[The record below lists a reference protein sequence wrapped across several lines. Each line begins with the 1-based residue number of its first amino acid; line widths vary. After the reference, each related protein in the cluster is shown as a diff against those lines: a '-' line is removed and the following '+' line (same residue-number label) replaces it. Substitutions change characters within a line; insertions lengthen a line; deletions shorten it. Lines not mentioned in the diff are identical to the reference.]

1 MNFSIPEWPR
11 TTKAY
16 RELKKQIEKDEDF
29 YIALSASLLIAQRKA
44 YSDLEPDLFHAIDN
58 EFGGGGQGWPTTP
71 EDYLNYVEKYLVMIP
86 NEQNDPEYPDAW
98 TSDDSGS
105 GYSQKVYDLLC
116 QFYYLVNQPLPMLGI
131 TLQRYEHNGFKFA
144 DWLRDFAVD
153 WGKFLDTEDS
163 FPLWAKASFM
173 ADSMYN
179 LEWYSDNA
187 PSWKTFNEFFYR
199 EFNKTDKRG
208 HSPLRPIA
216 EPGNNN
222 AIVSPADCTYKMHY
236 PIAEDGQVL
245 GIDGQPTSVTLKGT
259 HAVFTVAELLQ
270 NEELAEKFHG
280 GTFVHYFL
288 NPFDYHRFHSPVNGK
303 VKECEAVQGKVYL
316 DVNVTSNGQFDAP
329 DSAEGGY
336 EFNQARGVFVV
347 DTEGPMGLVAA
358 VPIGM
363 AQVSG
368 VDMYHHLL
376 DKEVEKG
383 DEFGKFKFGGSDIIV
398 LFQKNPDLYLWKKDP
413 SHNPIHF
420 QYGQV
425 SAYWNVGE
433 QV

>member
-1 MNFSIPEWPR
+1 
-11 TTKAY
+11 
-16 RELKKQIEKDEDF
+16 
-29 YIALSASLLIAQRKA
+29 
-44 YSDLEPDLFHAIDN
+44 
-58 EFGGGGQGWPTTP
+58 
-71 EDYLNYVEKYLVMIP
+71 
-86 NEQNDPEYPDAW
+86 
-98 TSDDSGS
+98 
-105 GYSQKVYDLLC
+105 
-116 QFYYLVNQPLPMLGI
+116 
-131 TLQRYEHNGFKFA
+131 
-144 DWLRDFAVD
+144 
-153 WGKFLDTEDS
+153 
-163 FPLWAKASFM
+163 
-173 ADSMYN
+173 
-179 LEWYSDNA
+179 
-187 PSWKTFNEFFYR
+187 
-199 EFNKTDKRG
+199 
-208 HSPLRPIA
+208 
-216 EPGNNN
+216 
-222 AIVSPADCTYKMHY
+222 MHY

-376 DKEVEKG
+376 DKKVEKG

-398 LFQKNPDLYLWKKDP
+398 LFQKNPELYLWKKDP